1 MRMYPDFKL
10 FIMEAIMKISVL
22 KKQARATMQG
32 NWGISILV
40 MLVVMAISGVVDSV
54 TGGLGIWVTPVLY
67 VGVASFY
74 LTMARNGSA
83 PFETVFTDTFSNF
96 LRKWG
101 ATLLTMLYTALWM
114 LLFIIPGIV
123 KSYSYAMT
131 RYILLDNPELTADQ
145 AITKSREMMDGYKW
159 KLFCLDLS
167 FIGWHLLASITC
179 GLVYLYAIPVMNAA
193 RVQFYE
199 ELKAIQG

>member
-1 MRMYPDFKL
+1 MRMHPDFQL

-159 KLFCLDLS
+159 KLFLLDLS
-167 FIGWHLLASITC
+167 FIGWHLLAGITC
-179 GLVYLYAIPVMNAA
+179 GLVYLYALPLLDAA
-193 RVQFYE
+193 KAQFYQ
-199 ELKAIQG
+199 ELKQIKG